1 MWGSEGVGVT
11 LESCSL
17 LHGMSGSL
25 KFLFRGKETSWGYV
39 WRQNQLKHDVCVCV
53 CVYIYIYIY
62 IYIYLYGG
70 GGGGVFVRVC
80 VCVGGGGGGLLLP
93 PSFP

>member
-25 KFLFRGKETSWGYV
+25 KFLFRGKETSWAMFGDKISS
-39 WRQNQLKHDVCVCV
+39 NTMCVCV
-53 CVYIYIYIY
+53 CVY

-70 GGGGVFVRVC
+70 GGGCVCTGGVC
-80 VCVGGGGGGLLLP
+80 VWGGGGLAAFTP